1 GVCRAGRVT
10 TSAGGL
16 LLHPFTLTSKEAVY
30 FLWHWPAD
38 CSEWVLPTIM
48 PCGVRTF
55 LDFMSRSSATPSR
68 GSQFSELCPTNVVSA
83 ITLKLMLILLPPS
96 EGKTAPEDGP
106 SLDFND
112 LVFPGLSGERRTV
125 IHELQVDSSLAEG
138 EAQSKRGS
146 TMNEKQ

>member
-1 GVCRAGRVT
+1 SPSSLSPFPLYAAVC
-10 TSAGGL
+10 
-16 LLHPFTLTSKEAVY
+16 
-30 FLWHWPAD
+30 FLCRSPAD
-38 CSEWVLPTIM
+38 YSEWVLPTIM

-55 LDFMSRSSATPSR
+55 LDMLSRSSASPSR
-68 GSQFSELCPTNVVSA
+68 VSQFSEFCPRNVVSA

-125 IHELQVDSSLAEG
+125 IHELQVVSVWRMLT
-138 EAQSKRGS
+138 KC
-146 TMNEKQ
+146 